1 MSFWKPLTLSEDFAN
16 AFSKLEASPTISTL
30 ILQARGVYK
39 LDLPCKD
46 ADSAA
51 SNAPS
56 KPAQRI
62 EPLTRLRAGQLVLKR
77 PLRRSLAAEPAHLQ
91 PRRPRPATPY
101 R

>member
-51 SNAPS
+51 SADDAAYGMDHAEKLRGCRQSRGRRAALNASFRSRRGNGASSGARPS
-56 KPAQRI
+56 
-62 EPLTRLRAGQLVLKR
+62 
-77 PLRRSLAAEPAHLQ
+77 
-91 PRRPRPATPY
+91 
-101 R
+101 